1 MTLEEKVNSL
11 KDKLL
16 QSAVLVQEMVG
27 KSIKALLEKDEK
39 LAREVIEVDEKKA
52 NEYEILIEEEAIKI
66 IALHQ
71 PEATPL
77 RTLIMVIKINN
88 DLERIGDHAVNISE
102 AALSLIPKPYV
113 KRLID
118 IPRMAEMAIGMLKDS
133 LTAFLTNNHQLAR
146 EVCQRD
152 DEVDGM
158 RDQIFRELLTF
169 MISDPNTIERSFSL
183 ILITRNLERIADLAT
198 NIAEDVIYIT
208 KGDIIKHGRGIEKEE
223 GS

>member
-1 MTLEEKVNSL
+1 MTLEEMINDL
-11 KDKLL
+11 KEKLL
-16 QSAVLVQEMVG
+16 KSAILVQGMVE
-27 KSIKALLEKDEK
+27 KSIKSLLERDEK
-39 LAREVIEVDEKKA
+39 LAREVIEVEEKMA
-52 NEYEILIEEEAIKI
+52 NENEMAIEDEAIKI

-77 RTLIMVIKINN
+77 RTLIMIIKINN

-133 LTAFLTNNHQLAR
+133 LTAFLEGNSNLAR
-146 EVCQRD
+146 DICQRD
-152 DEVDGM
+152 DEVDGI

-169 MISDPNTIERSFSL
+169 MISDPKTIERSLLL

-198 NIAEDVIYIT
+198 NIAEDVIFIT
-208 KGDIIKHGRGIEKEE
+208 EGEVIKHGRGIKERE
-223 GS
+223 GL

>member
-1 MTLEEKVNSL
+1 
-11 KDKLL
+11 
-16 QSAVLVQEMVG
+16 
-27 KSIKALLEKDEK
+27 K

-102 AALSLIPKPYV
+102 AALALIPKPYV

-133 LTAFLTNNHQLAR
+133 LTAFLTNDSELAR
-146 EVCQRD
+146 NVCQRD

-169 MISDPNTIERSFSL
+169 MMSDPNTIERSFSL

-208 KGDIIKHGRGIEKEE
+208 KGDIIKHGRGREKE
-223 GS
+223 GDS

>member
-1 MTLEEKVNSL
+1 M

-16 QSAVLVQEMVG
+16 QSALLVQEMVG
-27 KSIKALLEKDEK
+27 KSIKAILERDEQ
-39 LAREVIEVDEKKA
+39 LARAVIEIDEKKA
-52 NEYEILIEEEAIKI
+52 NEYEIAIEEEAIKI

-102 AALSLIPKPYV
+102 AALSIIPKPYV

-118 IPRMAEMAIGMLKDS
+118 IPRMAEIAIGMLKDS
-133 LTAFLTNNHQLAR
+133 LTAFLTNDSQLAR
-146 EVCQRD
+146 NVCQKD

-158 RDQIFRELLTF
+158 RDQIFRELLIF
-169 MISDPNTIERSFSL
+169 MMSDPNTIERSLSL

-208 KGDIIKHGRGIEKEE
+208 KGDIIKHGRGIEK
-223 GS
+223 GGDS

>member
-1 MTLEEKVNSL
+1 MTLEEKVNAL

-16 QSAVLVQEMVG
+16 QSALLVQEMVG
-27 KSIKALLEKDEK
+27 KSIKAILERDEQ
-39 LAREVIEVDEKKA
+39 LARAVIEIDEKKA
-52 NEYEILIEEEAIKI
+52 NEYEIAIEEEAIKI

-102 AALSLIPKPYV
+102 AALSIIPKPYV

-118 IPRMAEMAIGMLKDS
+118 IPRMAEIAIGMLKDS
-133 LTAFLTNNHQLAR
+133 LTAFLTNDSQLAR
-146 EVCQRD
+146 NVCQKD

-158 RDQIFRELLTF
+158 RDQIFRELLIF
-169 MISDPNTIERSFSL
+169 MMSDPNTIERSLSL

-208 KGDIIKHGRGIEKEE
+208 KGDIIKHGRGIEK
-223 GS
+223 GGDS